1 MYVCLWC
8 CHYTLDA
15 VVLCMCV
22 YGVVTIHLMQ
32 LYYVCV
38 RACVRVCVRACVLA
52 CVHVRACMRVCEF
65 MVLSLAHL
73 MQEKQRMSSM
83 ADSSCV
89 S

>member
-15 VVLCMCV
+15 VVLC
-22 YGVVTIHLMQ
+22 
-32 LYYVCV
+32 VC
-38 RACVRVCVRACVLA
+38 ACVRACVLA

>member
-38 RACVRVCVRACVLA
+38 CLWCCHYTLDAVVLCMCVYGVVTIHLMQLCYVCV
-52 CVHVRACMRVCEF
+52 F
-65 MVLSLAHL
+65 MVLSLYT
-73 MQEKQRMSSM
+73 
-83 ADSSCV
+83 
-89 S
+89 